1 MQVDVWLLAREVIAQ
16 SSDLQGSSFG
26 EHRAASELQV
36 PSTLRLHPTG
46 PHLSCHRAKTHPT
59 KDFSAY
65 LNPQGASAN
74 FRLHVAEKIEAAFAV
89 ATEKKTFT
97 LDRNKKREV
106 GSVNHF

>member
-1 MQVDVWLLAREVIAQ
+1 MQVDVWPLAREVIAQ
-16 SSDLQGSSFG
+16 SSNLQGSSFG

-74 FRLHVAEKIEAAFAV
+74 FSLHVAEKIEAAFAV
-89 ATEKKTFT
+89 ATEKNFHFGPKQ
-97 LDRNKKREV
+97 KKER
-106 GSVNHF
+106 

>member
-26 EHRAASELQV
+26 EHRAASQLQV

-46 PHLSCHRAKTHPT
+46 PHTSLATMPRHIRQ

-89 ATEKKTFT
+89 ATEKTFT
-97 LDRNKKREV
+97 LDRNKKKER
-106 GSVNHF
+106 